1 MDVFSVDL
9 FRFLIDLPFVFRNEP
24 RKGINL
30 FMIDLNGEALEAAT
44 TEFESKYTNVKILTK
59 QLDLTKLSDEA
70 IYNEL
75 DEELS

>member
-1 MDVFSVDL
+1 MVVFSNDL
-9 FRFLIDLPFVFRNEP
+9 FRFLTDLPYVFRNEP

-44 TEFESKYTNVKILTK
+44 TEFESKYKNVKILTK

>member
-1 MDVFSVDL
+1 
-9 FRFLIDLPFVFRNEP
+9 
-24 RKGINL
+24 
-30 FMIDLNGEALEAAT
+30 MIDLNGKALEAAT
-44 TEFESKYTNVKILTK
+44 TEFESKYKNVKILTK

>member
-1 MDVFSVDL
+1 
-9 FRFLIDLPFVFRNEP
+9 
-24 RKGINL
+24 
-30 FMIDLNGEALEAAT
+30 MIDLNGEALETAT
-44 TEFESKYTNVKILTK
+44 TEFESKYKNVKILTK